1 MAKNESFNKQTN
13 KKYGNHRRNNV
24 YYKRIMIKKLGE
36 NMLKRIF
43 AVIGLIVIL
52 GWIIATLAL
61 AVFPI
66 PMKTVLFPIFAAGC
80 VILPIL
86 LWLLLWMIS
95 VVTGKKN
102 IATFEVKKD
111 DEETLSK
118 AADDVEEA
126 VNEAAKDS
134 EENK

>member
-1 MAKNESFNKQTN
+1 
-13 KKYGNHRRNNV
+13 
-24 YYKRIMIKKLGE
+24 
-36 NMLKRIF
+36 MLKRIF
-43 AVIGLIVIL
+43 AIIGLIVIL

>member
-1 MAKNESFNKQTN
+1 
-13 KKYGNHRRNNV
+13 
-24 YYKRIMIKKLGE
+24 
-36 NMLKRIF
+36 MLKRIL

-61 AVFPI
+61 AVLPI

-80 VILPIL
+80 VLLPII

-102 IATFEVKKD
+102 IATFEVEKK
-111 DEETLSK
+111 DEETVCDPAGSDD
-118 AADDVEEA
+118 AAVPGELCFRG
-126 VNEAAKDS
+126 
-134 EENK
+134 